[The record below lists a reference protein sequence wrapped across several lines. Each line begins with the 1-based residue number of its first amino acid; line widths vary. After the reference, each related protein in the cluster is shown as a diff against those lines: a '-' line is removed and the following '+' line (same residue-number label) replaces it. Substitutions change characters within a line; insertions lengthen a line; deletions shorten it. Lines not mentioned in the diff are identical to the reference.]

1 MTVATKGIILAGG
14 TGSRLWPLTKS
25 VSKQL
30 MPIYD
35 KPLIH
40 YPLATLMSGSIRDIL
55 VITRPEDR
63 VHFENL
69 LGDGS
74 SLGMNITYAVQPSP
88 SGIAAAFIIG
98 QDFLRESTNS
108 SLILGDNLFHGDS
121 VSSGLDITDG
131 FRGARVFAYRVSNPQ
146 DYGVVEFDDTGRV
159 LSLEEKPKQPR
170 SSYAVPGL
178 YIYDSDVINIVQNL
192 QPSPRGELEI
202 TSVNETYMKVGKLEV
217 QLLPR
222 GTAWLDTGTFDALQD
237 AGAYV
242 RAIEARQGVKVGCVE
257 EVAWRNGWITDEALE
272 QAAMS
277 LRASGYGEYLLK
289 LLKSDDG
296 S

>member
-1 MTVATKGIILAGG
+1 MVNTRGIILAGG
-14 TGSRLWPLTKS
+14 TGSRLWPLTKA

-40 YPLATLMSGSIRDIL
+40 YPLATMMSGSIRDVM
-55 VITRPEDR
+55 VITRPADQEL
-63 VHFENL
+63 FENL

-74 SLGMNITYAVQPSP
+74 HLGMRITYSVQPSP
-88 SGIAAAFIIG
+88 NGIAAAYLIAA
-98 QDFLRESTNS
+98 DFLDGAPHSA
-108 SLILGDNLFHGDS
+108 LILGDNLFHGDS
-121 VSSGLDITDG
+121 VSDGLVMTED
-131 FRGARVFAYRVSNPQ
+131 FKGARVFAYRVSNPH
-146 DYGVVEFDDTGRV
+146 DYGVVEFDDSGRV
-159 LSLEEKPKQPR
+159 LSLEERPVQPR
-170 SSYAVPGL
+170 SPFAVPGL
-178 YIYDSDVINIVQNL
+178 YVYDSDVTEIVKHL
-192 QPSPRGELEI
+192 QPSARGELEI
-202 TSVNETYMKVGKLEV
+202 TSVNEIYMEAGKLEV
-217 QLLPR
+217 QVLPR

-272 QAAMS
+272 RLANS

-289 LLKSDDG
+289 VLNSG
-296 S
+296 TAS